1 MKIISKKQLLYNLYL
16 LKVMLLYV
24 DKQEMKNIDFISI
37 NAFCDYLDNK
47 NNNKYNSL
55 NIIKNIDK
63 YIPISI
69 CNNIDIY
76 SLLKNSLNSLDLKY
90 INYMKQIIYKKAIL
104 SFLDLLSKAN
114 TKKEFFIIFDNC
126 NNIRECYYN

>member
-16 LKVMLLYV
+16 LKVMLLYI

-37 NAFCDYLDNK
+37 NAFCDYLDNR

-69 CNNIDIY
+69 YNNIDIY
-76 SLLKNSLNSLDLKY
+76 NLLKNGLNSLDIKY
-90 INYMKQIIYKKAIL
+90 INHIKQIIYKKAIL

-114 TKKEFFIIFDNC
+114 TKEFFIIFDNC
-126 NNIRECYYN
+126 NNIRKCYYN